1 MGLEMVSQ
9 DRKGCC
15 CDSDTKAA
23 WGWLCGSL
31 GVNFAS
37 QRSGS
42 GISALALQAKWWL
55 CCVGVLRWVFEAIII
70 QRHSEADAVFGRF
83 NWRVLVTGMI
93 MEV

>member
-1 MGLEMVSQ
+1 MGK
-9 DRKGCC
+9 DTRKESAIQTLKPLGGGFV
-15 CDSDTKAA
+15 AV
-23 WGWLCGSL
+23 W

-42 GISALALQAKWWL
+42 GISALALEAKWWL
-55 CCVGVLRWVFEAIII
+55 CCVGVLRRVFEAIII
-70 QRHSEADAVFGRF
+70 QKHSEADAVFGRF